1 MARPSKLTD
10 AQWHEV
16 EKRMLAGEKATDLAK
31 EFKIDRAAITRRITP
46 GVRNVKHVAN
56 QLLAA
61 EAAFKDLPITQQIAT
76 INLMDELRAI
86 SNHLAVAAKNSAMSA
101 SKLTSLANM
110 HIEKISADNIM
121 AEGTGENLMIADKL
135 QTMANEASK
144 IPMGLLNANKEQVQ
158 RISAPD
164 VTGLREM
171 TDDELFAIASRSC

>member
-16 EKRMLAGEKATDLAK
+16 EKRMLAGEKATDLAR

-46 GVRNVKHVAN
+46 GVRNVKSVAN

-61 EAAFKDLPITQQIAT
+61 EAAFKELPITQQIAT
-76 INLMDELRAI
+76 INLMDELRSI
-86 SNHLAVAAKNSAMSA
+86 SNHLAVAARNSAISA
-101 SKLTSLANM
+101 SKLTGLANA
-110 HIEKISADNIM
+110 HIDKIDLENIQT
-121 AEGTGENLMIADKL
+121 EGTGQNLMIAEKL
-135 QTMANEASK
+135 QDMANEASK

-158 RISAPD
+158 KISTPD
-164 VTGLREM
+164 MTALRDM

>member
-76 INLMDELRAI
+76 INLMDELRSI
-86 SNHLAVAAKNSAMSA
+86 SNHLAVAARNSAMSA
-101 SKLTSLANM
+101 NKLTSLANA
-110 HIEKISADNIM
+110 HIQKIGEENIT
-121 AEGTGENLMIADKL
+121 EPSTGENLMIAEKL
-135 QTMANEASK
+135 QDMANEASK
-144 IPMGLLNANKEQVQ
+144 IPMGLLNANKEQVG
-158 RISAPD
+158 RFSAPD
-164 VTGLREM
+164 TTALRDM
-171 TDDELFAIASRSC
+171 TDDELFAIASRSS